1 MTKVVDLFD
10 PDTNATLENVPVSE
24 PQVKVDFNR
33 YTDFVDEVTSDASRY
48 TDSFI
53 ERIAELQEQ
62 NVDIQRLLTAAVG
75 ITAEG
80 GEFAEIVKKMCFQ
93 GKPYNEANRDHMIVE
108 LGDVMWYIAQAC
120 IALGVSFDDI
130 VIRNVNKLSA
140 RYPEGTFQV
149 FRSENRR
156 EGDI

>member
-1 MTKVVDLFD
+1 MTNVANLTQ
-10 PDTNATLENVPVSE
+10 PD
-24 PQVKVDFNR
+24 VKVDYER
-33 YTDFVDEVTSDASRY
+33 YTDFVDQVTSDATKY

-53 ERIAELQEQ
+53 ERINQLQEQ

-80 GEFAEIVKKMCFQ
+80 GEFTEIVKKIAFQ
-93 GKPYNEANRDHMIVE
+93 GKAYNEANREHMIVE

-140 RYPEGTFQV
+140 RYPEGAFEV

>member
-33 YTDFVDEVTSDASRY
+33 YTDFVNEVTSDASRY